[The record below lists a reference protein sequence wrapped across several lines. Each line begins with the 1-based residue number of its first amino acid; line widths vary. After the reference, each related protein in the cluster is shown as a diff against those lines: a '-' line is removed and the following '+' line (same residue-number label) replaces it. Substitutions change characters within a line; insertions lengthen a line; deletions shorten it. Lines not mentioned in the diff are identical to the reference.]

1 MTPPSCFR
9 ASSVVVLMLLGASC
23 AAHHE
28 GRKASAPDSGSSV
41 TGAPTTGAM
50 VPSPP
55 SGGVSHALLQG
66 LVTWANGVP
75 VRFGTVDAWCPVGF
89 TIRTGMTDT
98 LGYFNIP
105 FDLPF
110 APPPDSAT
118 ECRVGFRS
126 DLKEDPPF
134 VMVPARFVRSHLN
147 VPLTPTPPMVSPYT
161 AAQAGQPANGEPLTV
176 HLVAAQHFPE
186 ADQRGTGQHVVAGRG
201 ELTVFGSLPALE
213 TPTRW
218 TVHAHR
224 DGEEITLYILLTRFQ
239 AGTADVP
246 HRYAAWFPRLPPGR
260 YTVHVHTLMG
270 PPVLDAAAA
279 LPVWTAPPVV
289 VH

>member
-1 MTPPSCFR
+1 MTPLPWAQ
-9 ASSVVVLMLLGASC
+9 ASRVVVLLLVGTSC
-23 AAHHE
+23 AAHPE
-28 GRKASAPDSGSSV
+28 GRTGSAPGSESSV
-41 TGAPTTGAM
+41 TRGSTTSTT

-55 SGGVSHALLQG
+55 SGGVSHALLRG
-66 LVTWANGVP
+66 LVTWADGVP

-98 LGYFNIP
+98 LGYFKIP

-147 VPLTPTPPMVSPYT
+147 VPLTLTPPMVSPYT

-176 HLVAAQHFPE
+176 HLVAAEIFPE
-186 ADQRGTGQHVVAGRG
+186 ADPRGSGQHVVAGWG

-218 TVHAHR
+218 TAHAHL
-224 DGEEITLYILLTRFQ
+224 DGEEITLYILLTHHP
-239 AGTADVP
+239 AGAADVP
-246 HRYAAWFPRLPPGR
+246 HRYAAWFPRLPLGR
-260 YTVHVHTLMG
+260 YTVHVHTIMR
-270 PPVLDAAAA
+270 PAALDAASA